1 MMHCALTNLIG
12 ESAFG
17 DFDSDISKRRNA
29 SLHNRS
35 AVHCTCKNQT
45 MKYLESKSTLQV
57 SNMLKVA
64 RKRAPFLRKE
74 NKKLESKVK
83 DEVRER
89 FVANQRKK
97 IQKEM
102 DDIQKRSELAEKV
115 QKHGGRGG
123 LVVSGMM

>member
-1 MMHCALTNLIG
+1 M
-12 ESAFG
+12 
-17 DFDSDISKRRNA
+17 
-29 SLHNRS
+29 
-35 AVHCTCKNQT
+35 
-45 MKYLESKSTLQV
+45 ESKSTLQV